1 MSASANPDIVDDGL
15 VLCLDAGDGKSYS
28 GSGETWTD
36 RSGNGNNGTLTN
48 GPTFSSDNN
57 GLIQLD
63 GANDNIRTLWGANHN
78 PYNNPITVSCWFK
91 MDSLTEN
98 MLVLSTGQQTRGN
111 GVFDQRFYFGINT
124 TISEKLGWGIRSS
137 LWGSSQITGITA
149 NTSDWFH
156 VALVINSSNAYCYI
170 NNVLRDTKAVNST
183 YVLNDELWVGS
194 HDSNTELPFHGKI
207 SNVMVYE
214 KDLSEAERT
223 QNYNATKSRFGL

>member
-1 MSASANPDIVDDGL
+1 MATSYSPKIITDGL
-15 VLCLDAGDGKSYS
+15 YVCLDAGDRKSYS
-28 GSGETWTD
+28 GSGSTWTD

-63 GANDNIRTLWGANHN
+63 GTNDNIRTLWGANHN

-91 MDSLTEN
+91 IDGLTKN
-98 MLVLSTGQQTRGN
+98 MIILSTGQSRGN
-111 GVFDQRFYFGINT
+111 TDQNQRLYFGINT
-124 TISEKLGWGIRSS
+124 TLSEKFGWGIRSS
-137 LWGSSQITGITA
+137 AWGSSQITGITA

-170 NNVLRDTKAVNST
+170 NNVLRDTKLVNST
-183 YVLNDELWVGS
+183 YVLNDELWVGT
-194 HDSNTELPFHGKI
+194 HNFDTDYEFHGKI

-223 QNYNATKSRFGL
+223 QNYNATKGRFGL

>member
-1 MSASANPDIVDDGL
+1 MATSYSPKIITDGL
-15 VLCLDAGDGKSYS
+15 VLCLDAGDRKSYS
-28 GSGETWTD
+28 GSGTTWTD
-36 RSGNGNNGTLTN
+36 RSGNENNGTLTN

-63 GANDNIRTLWGANHN
+63 GTNDNIRTLWGANHN

-91 MDSLTEN
+91 IDGLTKS
-98 MLVLSTGQQTRGN
+98 MIILSTGQARGN
-111 GVFDQRFYFGINT
+111 NDQNQRLYFGINT
-124 TISEKLGWGIRSS
+124 ELSEKFGWGIRSS

-170 NNVLRDTKAVNST
+170 NNVLRDTKLVNST
-183 YVLNDELWVGS
+183 YVLNDELWVGT
-194 HDSNTELPFHGKI
+194 HNDDTDFEFHGKI
-207 SNVMVYE
+207 ANVMVYE

-223 QNYNATKSRFGL
+223 QNYNATKGRFGL

>member
-1 MSASANPDIVDDGL
+1 MATSYSPKIITDGL
-15 VLCLDAGDGKSYS
+15 VLCLDAGDSKSYS
-28 GSGETWTD
+28 GSGTTWTD
-36 RSGNGNNGTLTN
+36 RSGNENNGTLTN

-63 GANDNIRTLWGANHN
+63 GTNDNIRTLWGANHN

-91 MDSLTEN
+91 IDGLTKS
-98 MLVLSTGQQTRGN
+98 MMILSTGQARGN
-111 GVFDQRFYFGINT
+111 NDQNQRLYFGINT
-124 TISEKLGWGIRSS
+124 ELSEKFGWGIRSS

-170 NNVLRDTKAVNST
+170 NNVLRDTKLVNST
-183 YVLNDELWVGS
+183 YVLNDELWVGT
-194 HDSNTELPFHGKI
+194 HDNDTDFEFHGKI
-207 SNVMVYE
+207 ANVMVYE

-223 QNYNATKSRFGL
+223 QNYNATKGRFGL

>member
-1 MSASANPDIVDDGL
+1 MATSYSPKIITDGL
-15 VLCLDAGDGKSYS
+15 VLCLDAGDRKSYS
-28 GSGETWTD
+28 GSGTTWTD

-63 GANDNIRTLWGANHN
+63 GTNDNIRTLWGANHN

-91 MDSLTEN
+91 IDGLTKN
-98 MLVLSTGQQTRGN
+98 MIILSTGQARGN
-111 GVFDQRFYFGINT
+111 SDQNQRLYFGINT
-124 TISEKLGWGIRSS
+124 TLSEKFGWGIRSS
-137 LWGSSQITGITA
+137 AWGSSQITGITA

-170 NNVLRDTKAVNST
+170 NNVLRDTKLVNST
-183 YVLNDELWVGS
+183 YVLNDELWVGT
-194 HDSNTELPFHGKI
+194 HNFDTDYEFHGKI

-223 QNYNATKSRFGL
+223 QNYNATKGRFGL

>member
-1 MSASANPDIVDDGL
+1 MATSYSPKIITDGL
-15 VLCLDAGDGKSYS
+15 VLCLDAGDRKSYS
-28 GSGETWTD
+28 GSGATWTD

-63 GANDNIRTLWGANHN
+63 GTNDNIRTLWGANHN

-91 MDSLTEN
+91 IDGLTKS
-98 MLVLSTGQQTRGN
+98 MIILSTGQSRGN
-111 GVFDQRFYFGINT
+111 TDQNQRLYFGINT
-124 TISEKLGWGIRSS
+124 TLSEKFGWGIRSS
-137 LWGSSQITGITA
+137 PWGSSQITGITA

-156 VALVINSSNAYCYI
+156 VALVINSSNAYCYV
-170 NNVLRDTKAVNST
+170 NNVLRHTKAVNST
-183 YVLNDELWVGS
+183 YVLNDELWVGT
-194 HDSNTELPFHGKI
+194 HNNDTDYEFHGKI

-223 QNYNATKSRFGL
+223 QNYNATKGRFGL

>member
-1 MSASANPDIVDDGL
+1 MATSYSPKIITDGL
-15 VLCLDAGDGKSYS
+15 VLCLDAGDRKSYS
-28 GSGETWTD
+28 GSGTTWTD
-36 RSGNGNNGTLTN
+36 RSGNENNGTLTN

-63 GANDNIRTLWGANHN
+63 GTNDNIRTLWGANHN

-91 MDSLTEN
+91 IDGLTKS
-98 MLVLSTGQQTRGN
+98 MIILSTGQARGN
-111 GVFDQRFYFGINT
+111 NDQNQRLYFGINT
-124 TISEKLGWGIRSS
+124 ELSEKFGWGIRSS

-170 NNVLRDTKAVNST
+170 NNVLRDTKLVNST
-183 YVLNDELWVGS
+183 YVLNDELWVGT
-194 HDSNTELPFHGKI
+194 HDNDTDFEFHGKI
-207 SNVMVYE
+207 ANVMVYE

-223 QNYNATKSRFGL
+223 QNYNATKGRFGL

>member
-1 MSASANPDIVDDGL
+1 MATSYSPKIITDGL
-15 VLCLDAGDGKSYS
+15 VLCLDAGDRKSYS
-28 GSGETWTD
+28 GSGATWTD

-63 GANDNIRTLWGANHN
+63 GTNDNIRTLWGANHN

-91 MDSLTEN
+91 IDGLTKS
-98 MLVLSTGQQTRGN
+98 MIILSTGQSRGN
-111 GVFDQRFYFGINT
+111 TDQNQRLYFGINT
-124 TISEKLGWGIRSS
+124 TLSEKFGWGIRSS
-137 LWGSSQITGITA
+137 AWGSSQITGITA

-156 VALVINSSNAYCYI
+156 VALVINSSNAYCYV
-170 NNVLRDTKAVNST
+170 NNVLRHTKAVNST
-183 YVLNDELWVGS
+183 YVLNDELWVGT
-194 HDSNTELPFHGKI
+194 HNNDTDYEFHGKI

-223 QNYNATKSRFGL
+223 QNYNATKGRFGL

>member
-1 MSASANPDIVDDGL
+1 MATSYSPKIITDGL
-15 VLCLDAGDGKSYS
+15 VLCLDAGDRKSYS
-28 GSGETWTD
+28 GSGNTWTD

-63 GANDNIRTLWGANHN
+63 GTNDNIRTLWGANHN

-91 MDSLTEN
+91 IDGLTKS
-98 MLVLSTGQQTRGN
+98 MIILSTGQARGN
-111 GVFDQRFYFGINT
+111 NDSNQRLYFGINT
-124 TISEKLGWGIRSS
+124 TLSEKFGWGIRSS
-137 LWGSSQITGITA
+137 AWGSSQITGITA

-170 NNVLRDTKAVNST
+170 NNVLRDTKLVNST
-183 YVLNDELWVGS
+183 YVLNDELWVGT
-194 HDSNTELPFHGKI
+194 HNFDTDYEFHGKI

-223 QNYNATKSRFGL
+223 QNYNATKGRFGL

>member
-1 MSASANPDIVDDGL
+1 MAASYSPKIITDGL
-15 VLCLDAGDGKSYS
+15 VLCLDAADKKSYS
-28 GSGETWTD
+28 GSGNTWTD

-63 GANDNIRTLWGANHN
+63 GTNDNIRTLWGANHN

-91 MDSLTEN
+91 IDGLTKS
-98 MLVLSTGQQTRGN
+98 MIILSTGQARGN
-111 GVFDQRFYFGINT
+111 NDSNQRLYFGINT
-124 TISEKLGWGIRSS
+124 TLSEKFGWGIRSS
-137 LWGSSQITGITA
+137 AWGSSQITGITA

-156 VALVINSSNAYCYI
+156 VALVINSSNAYCYV
-170 NNVLRDTKAVNST
+170 NNVLRHTKAVNST
-183 YVLNDELWVGS
+183 YVLNDELWVGT
-194 HDSNTELPFHGKI
+194 HNFDTDYEFHGKI

-223 QNYNATKSRFGL
+223 QNYNATKGRFGL